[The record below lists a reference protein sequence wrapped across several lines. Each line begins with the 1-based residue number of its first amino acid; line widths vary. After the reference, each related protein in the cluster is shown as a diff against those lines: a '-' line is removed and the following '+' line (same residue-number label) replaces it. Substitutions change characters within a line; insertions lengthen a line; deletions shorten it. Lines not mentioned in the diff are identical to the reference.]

1 MAGADLKQ
9 VQVNLMHFKCRKA
22 KEKSYQKENI
32 GDGTGR

>member
-9 VQVNLMHFKCRKA
+9 TQANLMHYKCGKA

-32 GDGTGR
+32 GDATGC